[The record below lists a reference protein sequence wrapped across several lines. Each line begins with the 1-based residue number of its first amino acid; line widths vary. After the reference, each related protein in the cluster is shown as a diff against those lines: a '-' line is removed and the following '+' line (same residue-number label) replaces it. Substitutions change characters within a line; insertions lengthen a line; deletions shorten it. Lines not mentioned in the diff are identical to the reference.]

1 MRSLLRFLTNNYFF
15 LLFLLLEVIS
25 INLVL
30 KYNNYQH
37 IQFINASN
45 RITGSLYNKYSFVSD
60 YFSLKKTNREI
71 VDENTYMKNLL
82 QQISSEK
89 EIDSLMNNTARYQY
103 IPARVT
109 NNTVN
114 KQNNFITLNK
124 GRRDGIL
131 PDMGIIG
138 TDGIVGVITNVSDDY
153 STGYSVLTRK
163 WKISAKIKKN
173 NNLGSL
179 EWDGKDY
186 RMADLNE
193 IPFHV
198 ELAVGDTIATSG
210 YSPTYPEGVGI
221 GKIENFNVETGDNF
235 YHIKVR
241 LFSNF
246 MTLKHVYVVIDR
258 DKEQIKE
265 LESIH

>member
-25 INLVL
+25 INLVI
-30 KYNNYQH
+30 KYNNYQY
-37 IQFINASN
+37 IQFINTSN
-45 RITGSLYNKYSFVSD
+45 RVTGSIYDKYNFVSD
-60 YFSLKKTNREI
+60 YFSLKKINSELLE
-71 VDENTYMKNLL
+71 ENTDMKNIL
-82 QQISSEK
+82 QLMRSEK
-89 EIDSLMNNTARYQY
+89 EIDSLKNDGIRYQY
-103 IPARVT
+103 ISAKVT

-114 KQNNFITLNK
+114 KQNNYITLNK

-138 TDGIVGVITNVSDDY
+138 ADGIVGVVTNVSDDY
-153 STGYSVLTRK
+153 STGYSVLNHK

-173 NNLGSL
+173 NYFGSL

-186 RMADLNE
+186 RMANLNE

-198 ELAVGDTIATSG
+198 ELTDGDTIVTSG

-221 GKIENFNVETGDNF
+221 GKIENFNVATGDNF

-246 MTLKHVYVVIDR
+246 MALKHVYIVIDR

-265 LESIH
+265 LESIP